1 MFYNSYK
8 FTICKGVERMIEII
22 SKNKIRFAIG
32 YSCISMFAMP
42 LLVVDV
48 IERRYPD
55 IYFVPLFI
63 LSILGIWILGSPL
76 KKRENLSTEYDSLIK
91 FNSFKSI
98 SENS

>member
-1 MFYNSYK
+1 
-8 FTICKGVERMIEII
+8 MIEII

-63 LSILGIWILGSPL
+63 LSILGIWILGYFYDKLGFLNGEQSYL
-76 KKRENLSTEYDSLIK
+76 VSRNKLLMEGLYKK
-91 FNSFKSI
+91 
-98 SENS
+98 